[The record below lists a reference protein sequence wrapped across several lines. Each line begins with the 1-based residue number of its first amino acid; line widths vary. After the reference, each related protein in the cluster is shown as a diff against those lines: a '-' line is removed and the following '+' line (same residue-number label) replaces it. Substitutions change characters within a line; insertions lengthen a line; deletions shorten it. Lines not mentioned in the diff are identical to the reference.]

1 MDKLSLQNPVF
12 ATYVIAATL
21 MILKAVSMSW
31 LTVIRMMQVKG
42 GFRSPEDIKKTPLNR
57 APNPKQLEPNERVE
71 RIRRIQLNDLENL
84 PFFLVAGFLFVLTEP
99 SLVLARWLLYGYV
112 VSRLLHFAAY
122 FTARTHDTRATLWTV
137 GSVILIFMTCR
148 TANVRNWHLC
158 DKPTRPARVRFW
170 VLTGHLFARQPRRS
184 LTLPEVRVDGH
195 PTGAHI
201 QFAALHRLKAAARDG
216 RKTHATSPCRNP
228 GCRCGRLQS
237 HDGSR

>member
-99 SLVLARWLLYGYV
+99 SPVLARWLLYGYV

-148 TANVRNWHLC
+148 TL
-158 DKPTRPARVRFW
+158 
-170 VLTGHLFARQPRRS
+170 L
-184 LTLPEVRVDGH
+184 
-195 PTGAHI
+195 
-201 QFAALHRLKAAARDG
+201 
-216 RKTHATSPCRNP
+216 ATF
-228 GCRCGRLQS
+228 GY
-237 HDGSR
+237 